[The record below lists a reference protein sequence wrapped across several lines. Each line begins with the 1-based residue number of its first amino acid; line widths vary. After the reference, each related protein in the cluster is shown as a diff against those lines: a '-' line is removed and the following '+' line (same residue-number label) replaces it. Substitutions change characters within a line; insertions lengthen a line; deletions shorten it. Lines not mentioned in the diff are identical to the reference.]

1 MKIEN
6 EKDNKKEEIKEKKE
20 IINENNDN
28 KGEKENI
35 NQYID
40 SNRKI
45 IEEDI
50 KDSPTLILEEIGCNI
65 LNGQKIT
72 INAQGLVGG
81 RGLNDGVAIF
91 GSELNL
97 SKSEN
102 TNCNIINSSVN
113 TNFLKSDFILNL
125 KEKYNYPYIFM
136 IYFEKESKAYFI
148 RPYSSKN
155 NDNIMIYINLTNEY
169 NLPLK
174 QKEIFNA
181 GNIIFQANPLENNNL
196 EISNLSKKELS
207 MIPTQTFNASSKKEI
222 TIGRNKNCD
231 FAFPGNKSFS
241 RIQTTFEF
249 DEEKKQWIIF
259 DGSKTKSST
268 NGTRVFGSHSFPIKD
283 KMIFEIFNNR
293 IQVREEIKNE

>member
-1 MKIEN
+1 M
-6 EKDNKKEEIKEKKE
+6 
-20 IINENNDN
+20 
-28 KGEKENI
+28 
-35 NQYID
+35 
-40 SNRKI
+40 
-45 IEEDI
+45 
-50 KDSPTLILEEIGCNI
+50 
-65 LNGQKIT
+65 
-72 INAQGLVGG
+72 
-81 RGLNDGVAIF
+81 NDGVAIF

-148 RPYSSKN
+148 RPYSNKN
-155 NDNIMIYINLTNEY
+155 NDNIIIYINLTNEY

-174 QKEIFNA
+174 QKEIFTA

-249 DEEKKQWIIF
+249 DEEKQQWIIF